1 MRSERK
7 PNDEVVEARRRFLAT
22 CGKFSVATPPAI
34 ALLLATADR
43 NYAVAQSGATNQT
56 NKTTT
61 NFAHT
66 SQGHN

>member
-7 PNDEVVEARRRFLAT
+7 PNDVVEARRRFLAT

-43 NYAVAQSGATNQT
+43 NYAVAQSGAANQT
-56 NKTTT
+56 KTTT

-66 SQGHN
+66 SQGHH